1 MQCLAD
7 PFNGMVSVAE
17 ERRELAV
24 DGISPWWQRHGLGG
38 GLLGALDTR
47 GCMASERLLP

>member
-1 MQCLAD
+1 LQYLTE

-17 ERRELAV
+17 ERRELAA
-24 DGISPWWQRHGLGG
+24 DGISAWWQRHGLDG
-38 GLLGALDTR
+38 GLLGSLGTR